1 MSDQFLGQANM
12 KLLAIS
18 LSLVM
23 TSLVACGNGST
34 TTAPAQKSAQ
44 HRVEDPGRGV
54 LTREEVAA
62 VLGKPVT
69 SVEGTGRNLTYKT
82 DVIQL
87 ETAIEVEEKD
97 DLDEALQAM
106 QGARTA
112 TGLLGGK
119 PEAIAGLGDEAFF
132 GAMSFLYIRKGN
144 AVITITP
151 PNLQQVAGVEA
162 YEKVRDAKFGSDE
175 QRAAMASLTQVEKT
189 DPLATAGMKGGD
201 AMQGAMATINAVSA
215 KQGTDYETRTRA
227 MAVALATRLLQ
238 KL

>member
-1 MSDQFLGQANM
+1 MLRYTPC
-12 KLLAIS
+12 LLA
-18 LSLVM
+18 LVPAVC
-23 TSLVACGNGST
+23 LLGCGGPPAGAAHAGS
-34 TTAPAQKSAQ
+34 ASAAAARAS
-44 HRVEDPGRGV
+44 HAGGSADAM
-54 LTREEVAA
+54 LTKEEVGA

-69 SVEGTGRNLTYKT
+69 RIEGTGRNLTYKT

-87 ETAIEVEEKD
+87 ETGIEVEEKD
-97 DLDEALQAM
+97 DLDDAVQAM

-119 PEAIAGLGDEAFF
+119 PEPVAGLGDEAFF
-132 GAMSFLYIRKGN
+132 GAMSFLYVRKGN
-144 AVITITP
+144 AMISITP

-175 QRAAMASLTQVEKT
+175 QRAAMANLQHIEKG
-189 DPLATAGMKGGD
+189 DPLAAGVQGGD
-201 AMQGAMATINAVSA
+201 AVQGAMATINAASA
-215 KQGTDYETRTRA
+215 KQGTDYETRARA